1 MWTLPWPLED
11 AVWGKYLHPKW
22 AEQKLRLYGAQK
34 RVLKHC
40 FKKARVSMKQWETR
54 KQQVVFFG
62 NASIG
67 TQGGWGAKAVL
78 QACRKVVERPN
89 SGNPTDRVKGKVV
102 TVDEFRTSK
111 VSSAMNSPQRCE
123 KELDR
128 TKPTRPEGWK
138 SQPGQV
144 QDRLLWSAW
153 SQRFGTQYGASSG
166 APSCTRPLRCV
177 LQLSSAVD
185 IGKWVD
191 RDCNAAL
198 DLQRA
203 GEAPWRS
210 LELRWWPHP
219 ARASAQGMGYP
230 GLGFKKLRD
239 RAPKAQAQPGDTA
252 RGVAD
257 SSSGPEHSVLGL
269 PASCHALSTKA
280 AAVSVVGSHPAMAL
294 HTPMVASTNHSWPG
308 ALDPPQAG
316 SQGQLPLPLDWHP
329 HRPLLAVAD
338 GEGAVQVFDLAP
350 VEQASSPHGHGS
362 APGNGRRPPSMLT
375 TPSMRLAHRLQPCT
389 LSLAWRPMSGRML
402 AVSTQGG
409 VLAWTL
415 GGSSRPP
422 LGGLRGLGG
431 PQGGPWVT
439 WLPGPS
445 KSAAY
450 TALAWS
456 PDGRLLAAAGPLTPG
471 ITLWSVAGGERS
483 QVGVGLAAFTQL
495 RWSPCGA
502 YLFAAGVGSQ
512 FYLLETGSWTSASW
526 STPPG
531 CGPVTGA
538 AWAPGPRTS
547 PLPASAP
554 LQPLAAHSLAG
565 RGPAMGAPTGLA
577 QPSQR
582 LLLLSFAGGTAGGNL
597 VALHL
602 VEEPPSLVAQLLPVL
617 LQDVQPRDDGHRSAD
632 SQLPAPSEAK
642 PSLLQ
647 AALGY
652 KLNGRKA
659 VAGTMADWCWDAS
672 GERLAVLLQYPHP
685 AAGQVALFAMSI
697 EPVVTA
703 RLLGFARPP
712 PAVDNEAAA
721 AHSTSQVGGRVA
733 CHQCFTRGA
742 LFTNASQ
749 RSCGLVMAQALV
761 PCWFSAQADRSCA
774 GFVPVLWR

>member
-1 MWTLPWPLED
+1 MIQYCDETQRTVCELNCRLVHVDAASAADSPGLSYPLIRVSPASEDGEDTGVDVAEIPVYSPGQETPQEALKTAAAALSTRCWASLPPAMRSALRQLQSVWWAATLPWHCTRR
-11 AVWGKYLHPKW
+11 WFMGHPPDI
-22 AEQKLRLYGAQK
+22 L
-34 RVLKHC
+34 
-40 FKKARVSMKQWETR
+40 
-54 KQQVVFFG
+54 
-62 NASIG
+62 
-67 TQGGWGAKAVL
+67 L
-78 QACRKVVERPN
+78 QA
-89 SGNPTDRVKGKVV
+89 
-102 TVDEFRTSK
+102 
-111 VSSAMNSPQRCE
+111 
-123 KELDR
+123 
-128 TKPTRPEGWK
+128 
-138 SQPGQV
+138 
-144 QDRLLWSAW
+144 LL
-153 SQRFGTQYGASSG
+153 QTLP
-166 APSCTRPLRCV
+166 PSFP
-177 LQLSSAVD
+177 
-185 IGKWVD
+185 
-191 RDCNAAL
+191 
-198 DLQRA
+198 
-203 GEAPWRS
+203 P
-210 LELRWWPHP
+210 
-219 ARASAQGMGYP
+219 
-230 GLGFKKLRD
+230 
-239 RAPKAQAQPGDTA
+239 
-252 RGVAD
+252 
-257 SSSGPEHSVLGL
+257 SSSSSPPRTNGW
-269 PASCHALSTKA
+269 HAPPT
-280 AAVSVVGSHPAMAL
+280 
-294 HTPMVASTNHSWPG
+294 ASTNHSWPG

-316 SQGQLPLPLDWHP
+316 SQGQLPPPLDWHP

-389 LSLAWRPMSGRML
+389 MSLAWRPMSGRML
-402 AVSTQGG
+402 AVGTQGG

-471 ITLWSVAGGERS
+471 ITLWSVASGERS

-547 PLPASAP
+547 PLASSAP
-554 LQPLAAHSLAG
+554 LPPSAAHSLAG

-742 LFTNASQ
+742 LFTIRAARPRGNSD
-749 RSCGLVMAQALV
+749 RHTSGDVLYNL
-761 PCWFSAQADRSCA
+761 PC
-774 GFVPVLWR
+774 LW